1 MKSILRTDFSE
12 VKSSFGKII
21 KQIVSSINIGRSQTI
36 AIRGNDIDENGIL
49 LVLFVFGGG

>member
-12 VKSSFGKII
+12 VKSSFVKII